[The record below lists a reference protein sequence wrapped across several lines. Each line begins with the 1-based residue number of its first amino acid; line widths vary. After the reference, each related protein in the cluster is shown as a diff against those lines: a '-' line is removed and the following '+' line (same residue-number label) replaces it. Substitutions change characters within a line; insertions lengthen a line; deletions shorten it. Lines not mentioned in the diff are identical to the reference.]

1 MAQNAED
8 NCMPMGDGCFHPQY
22 GYMEKKSVTS
32 PTLLKEEDIKLKTF
46 NAVEA
51 NMINCDK
58 ENYFDIFCGKEKNT
72 ISNSEIEIWFDISS
86 SLRAVD
92 YSKDDSFCNRRSFM
106 TKVMDDCKNK
116 VNISVYN
123 TALKQVG
130 DHSSVC
136 MSYGT
141 NDEKKLLQWMKD
153 SQAKLLIIITDIDE
167 MSRAMRDFLEENGA
181 KFIGDG
187 VKPFTSTDLI
197 DYAKDISK
205 QCSRN

>member
-1 MAQNAED
+1 M
-8 NCMPMGDGCFHPQY
+8 
-22 GYMEKKSVTS
+22 S
-32 PTLLKEEDIKLKTF
+32 
-46 NAVEA
+46 
-51 NMINCDK
+51 
-58 ENYFDIFCGKEKNT
+58 
-72 ISNSEIEIWFDISS
+72 
-86 SLRAVD
+86 
-92 YSKDDSFCNRRSFM
+92 
-106 TKVMDDCKNK
+106 KVMDSCKDK

-153 SQAKLLIIITDIDE
+153 SQARLLIIITDIDE